1 MRQPLWAINS
11 SLLFL
16 FLLGQVVFLMVKIP
30 MPRRVSL
37 EPGVMKALEKQT
49 AVVVDIKTIYDE
61 NDIFGTYTP
70 RAPVMPK
77 QPDMTIP
84 QMPEAPAAIPLTVP
98 VEPQKVFVP
107 PLPVV
112 LKGVIYLHDQ
122 PSRSVAMVQFQDS
135 KEEINY
141 RVGQLINDAQIL
153 KIFADH
159 IVVVRSNG
167 QQETLYLRELDASKD
182 MALAMEKELARL
194 TIQFKNGMY
203 HVPVDT
209 FTVQVKNLGQF
220 IDLLDLTTVYKKGK
234 SIGCRVGKAA
244 KDSLG
249 AKLGFAYDD
258 IISQI
263 DGLPVTDIA
272 SRVLAFDHVVEKE
285 IGDKITVHVDRG
297 GSTKQMHYVLVKSS
311 DGQRAEMSQGGVK
324 TQPVVKSS
332 GLEQERAVYDLE
344 EQRKKMF
351 EQKIKMAPTAHQI
364 EMAERKKIF
373 AARRDSMLA
382 KHQDK
387 HPLRQVQSDSN
398 DYNQAG
404 MQGYNA

>member
-16 FLLGQVVFLMVKIP
+16 FLLGQVVFFMVKMP

-37 EPGVMKALEKQT
+37 EPGAMGTLTKQT
-49 AVVVDIKTIYDE
+49 AAVVDIKTIYDE
-61 NDIFGTYTP
+61 NDLFGTYTP
-70 RAPVMPK
+70 RAPVVPK

-84 QMPEAPAAIPLTVP
+84 QIPEAPAVIPLTVP
-98 VEPQKVFVP
+98 VEPQKVFIP

-182 MALAMEKELARL
+182 LSLETAKELAGL
-194 TIQFKNGMY
+194 VIHQKNGVY
-203 HVPVDT
+203 LVPVDT
-209 FTVQVKNLGQF
+209 FIAQVKNLGQF

-249 AKLGFAYDD
+249 AKLGFVYDD
-258 IISQI
+258 IISQV

-272 SRVLAFDHVVEKE
+272 SRVLAFDHVVEKK
-285 IGDKITVHVDRG
+285 IGDKLVVHVDRG
-297 GSTKQMHYVLVKSS
+297 GSVVQMHYQLIKSS
-311 DGQRAEMSQGGVK
+311 DGQRAEIGQSGAK

-344 EQRKKMF
+344 EQRRKMF
-351 EQKIKMAPTAHQI
+351 EQKIKMAPTAHQV
-364 EMAERKKIF
+364 EMEERKKMF

-382 KHQDK
+382 KHQNI
-387 HPLRQVQSDSN
+387 HPLRQAQFDSSDH
-398 DYNQAG
+398 NQIG
-404 MQGYNA
+404 VRT